1 VEQSILFGVELAAI
15 TMPMFQYKAKTRAG
29 ELVSGSLAAGDRR
42 AALAELTKLGFFPLA
57 VDSAEAD
64 QLAQDKAKSFRNR
77 VKSRDVL
84 MFTQQLSS
92 LLKSGMSLSQALGT
106 LERRS
111 QKRALGAILSE
122 LRNGIVQGE
131 SLSDSLAKHPRTF
144 SRFFVNLIKAG
155 EASGSLDDV
164 LLRLGKHQE
173 QMAELREK
181 VVGAL
186 IYPLI
191 IVAVGI
197 CTIVFFMLVM
207 VPKFS
212 AMFKEMGT
220 TMPLPTRILIGI
232 SDKFVSYWW
241 IGVLLVVA
249 GVTVYRIRARSPEGK
264 LAIDVLKL
272 RLPVFGNIVMANAL
286 AQFARTLA
294 TLLENGVPVLTAL
307 QIVEDTMTNRVIA
320 NEIREART
328 RVTDGTSISQPL
340 SKGKVFPPL
349 LIDMLAVGEE
359 SGAVVPALKNIADAY
374 EQELSRMLKIFT
386 TLLEPVII
394 IIMAVVVGGIV
405 MSILMAV
412 FSITSGIGK

>member
-1 VEQSILFGVELAAI
+1 
-15 TMPMFQYKAKTRAG
+15 MPTFQYKAKTRAG
-29 ELVSGSLAAGDRR
+29 EVVSGSLAAGDRR
-42 AALAELTKLGFFPLA
+42 AALAELSKLGFFPLA
-57 VDSAEAD
+57 VDSSEPEQGASG
-64 QLAQDKAKSFRNR
+64 KHGGVRHR

-111 QKRALGAILSE
+111 QRRALGAVLGD

-131 SLSDSLAKHPRTF
+131 TLSDSLAKHPRIF

-181 VVGAL
+181 VIGAL

-191 IVAVGI
+191 IVGVGI
-197 CTIVFFMLVM
+197 CTIIFFMSVM
-207 VPKFS
+207 VPRFS
-212 AMFKEMGT
+212 AMFKEMGAA
-220 TMPLPTRILIGI
+220 MPLPTRALIWF
-232 SDKFVSYWW
+232 SDKFVAYWW
-241 IGVLLVVA
+241 IGALLVVA
-249 GVTVYRIRARSPEGK
+249 AVTVYRIRARTPEGK
-264 LAIDVLKL
+264 LALDALKL
-272 RLPVFGNIVMANAL
+272 RSPVLGSILMANAL

-307 QIVEDTMTNRVIA
+307 QIVEDTMTNQVIA

-359 SGAVVPALKNIADAY
+359 SGAVVPALKNIADTY

-394 IIMAVVVGGIV
+394 IIMAIVVGGIV

>member
-1 VEQSILFGVELAAI
+1 
-15 TMPMFQYKAKTRAG
+15 MPTFQYKAKTRGG

-42 AALAELTKLGFFPLA
+42 AALAELGKMGFFPLA
-57 VDSAEAD
+57 VDTDEAEQGGKKGRRA
-64 QLAQDKAKSFRNR
+64 R

-92 LLKSGMSLSQALGT
+92 LLRSGMSLSQALGT

-111 QKRALGAILSE
+111 QKRALGSVIGD

-131 SLSDSLAKHPRTF
+131 TLSDSLAKHPRIF
-144 SRFFVNLIKAG
+144 SRFFVNMIRAG
-155 EASGSLDDV
+155 EASGALDDV

-173 QMAELREK
+173 QMAEVREK
-181 VVGAL
+181 VVSAL
-186 IYPLI
+186 LYPLI
-191 IVAVGI
+191 IVCVGI
-197 CTIVFFMLVM
+197 FTIIFFMLVM

-212 AMFKEMGT
+212 AMFKEMGS

-232 SDKFVSYWW
+232 SDGFVSYWW
-241 IGVLLVVA
+241 IGALLIA
-249 GVTVYRIRARSPEGK
+249 SAVTMYRIRTRTPEGK
-264 LAIDVLKL
+264 LQLDILKL
-272 RLPVFGNIVMANAL
+272 RLPVFGHILMANAL

-294 TLLENGVPVLTAL
+294 TLLQNGVPVLTAL

-320 NEIREART
+320 NEIHEART

-340 SKGKVFPPL
+340 SKGKVFPEL

-359 SGAVVPALKNIADAY
+359 SGAVVPALQNIADTY
-374 EQELSRMLKIFT
+374 EQELSRMLKVFT
-386 TLLEPVII
+386 TLLEPAII
-394 IIMAVVVGGIV
+394 IVMAVVVGAIV
-405 MSILMAV
+405 LSVLMAV

>member
-1 VEQSILFGVELAAI
+1 MEQSILLGVEL
-15 TMPMFQYKAKTRAG
+15 TTKRMPTFQYKAKTRGG

-42 AALAELTKLGFFPLA
+42 AALAELGKMGFFPLA
-57 VDSAEAD
+57 VDSTDSE
-64 QLAQDKAKSFRNR
+64 QGGAQKGRRAR

-92 LLKSGMSLSQALGT
+92 LLRSGMSLSQALGT

-111 QKRALGAILSE
+111 QRKALGSILGE

-131 SLSDSLAKHPRTF
+131 TLSDSLAKHPRIF

-155 EASGSLDDV
+155 EASGSLDEV

-173 QMAELREK
+173 QMAEVREK
-181 VVGAL
+181 VLGAL
-186 IYPLI
+186 LYPLI
-191 IVAVGI
+191 IVGVGI
-197 CTIVFFMLVM
+197 ITIVFFMLVM
-207 VPKFS
+207 VPKFA
-212 AMFKEMGT
+212 AMFKEMGS

-232 SDKFVSYWW
+232 SDGFVSYWW
-241 IGVLLVVA
+241 IGVLLIAAAVSA
-249 GVTVYRIRARSPEGK
+249 YRIRVRTPEGK
-264 LAIDVLKL
+264 LALDVLKL
-272 RLPVFGNIVMANAL
+272 RLPVFGNILMANAL

-294 TLLENGVPVLTAL
+294 TLLENGVPVLSAL

-359 SGAVVPALKNIADAY
+359 SGEVVAALKNIAETY

-394 IIMAVVVGGIV
+394 IIMAIVVGGIV
-405 MSILMAV
+405 ISILMAV

>member
-1 VEQSILFGVELAAI
+1 
-15 TMPMFQYKAKTRAG
+15 
-29 ELVSGSLAAGDRR
+29 
-42 AALAELTKLGFFPLA
+42 LAELTKLGFFPLA
-57 VDSAEAD
+57 VDTAEAD
-64 QLAQDKAKSFRNR
+64 QRAQKKASSFRNR

-111 QKRALGAILSE
+111 QRRALGAVLGE

-131 SLSDSLAKHPRTF
+131 TLSDSLAKHPRIF

-173 QMAELREK
+173 QMAEVREK
-181 VVGAL
+181 VVSAL
-186 IYPLI
+186 LYPLI
-191 IVAVGI
+191 IVCVGI
-197 CTIVFFMLVM
+197 FTIIFFMLVM

-212 AMFKEMGT
+212 AMFKEMGS

-232 SDKFVSYWW
+232 SDGFVSYWW
-241 IGVLLVVA
+241 IGALLIA
-249 GVTVYRIRARSPEGK
+249 SAVTMYRIRTRTPEGK
-264 LAIDVLKL
+264 LQLDILKL
-272 RLPVFGNIVMANAL
+272 RLPVFGHILMANAL

-294 TLLENGVPVLTAL
+294 TLLQNGVPVLTAL

-320 NEIREART
+320 NEIHEART

-340 SKGKVFPPL
+340 SKGKVFPEL

-359 SGAVVPALKNIADAY
+359 SGAVVPALQNIADTY
-374 EQELSRMLKIFT
+374 EQELSRMLKVFT
-386 TLLEPVII
+386 TLLEPAII
-394 IIMAVVVGGIV
+394 IVMAVVVGAIV
-405 MSILMAV
+405 LSVLMAV

>member
-1 VEQSILFGVELAAI
+1 
-15 TMPMFQYKAKTRAG
+15 MPTFQYKAKTRAG
-29 ELVSGSLAAGDRR
+29 ELVNGSLAAGDRR
-42 AALAELTKLGFFPLA
+42 AALMELTKLGFFPLA

-64 QLAQDKAKSFRNR
+64 QQAQDKAKGLGKR

-92 LLKSGMSLSQALGT
+92 LLKSGMSLSQALDT
-106 LERRS
+106 LQRRS
-111 QKRALGAILSE
+111 QQRALGAILSD
-122 LRNGIVQGE
+122 LHTGIVQGE
-131 SLSDSLAKHPRTF
+131 SLSDSLGKHPKVF

-155 EASGSLDDV
+155 EASGSLDEV

-173 QMAELREK
+173 QMAEVREK
-181 VVGAL
+181 VVSAL

-197 CTIVFFMLVM
+197 CTIIFFMLVM
-207 VPKFS
+207 VPRFS

-241 IGVLLVVA
+241 IGVLLVVV
-249 GVTVYRIRARSPEGK
+249 GVTVYRIRARTPEGK
-264 LAIDVLKL
+264 LAVDVLKL
-272 RLPVFGNIVMANAL
+272 RLPVFGKILMANAL

-386 TLLEPVII
+386 TLLEPIII

>member
-1 VEQSILFGVELAAI
+1 
-15 TMPMFQYKAKTRAG
+15 MPMFQYKAKTRAG

-64 QLAQDKAKSFRNR
+64 QLAQDKANRIGNR

-111 QKRALGAILSE
+111 QKRALGAVLSD

-131 SLSDSLAKHPRTF
+131 SLSDSLSKHPRIF

-173 QMAELREK
+173 QMAEVREK
-181 VVGAL
+181 VVSAL

-197 CTIVFFMLVM
+197 CTIMFFMLVM
-207 VPKFS
+207 VPRFS

-220 TMPLPTRILIGI
+220 TMPLPTRILIGV

-241 IGVLLVVA
+241 ILALLVVA

-264 LAIDVLKL
+264 LAIDVLRL
-272 RLPVFGNIVMANAL
+272 RLPVFGNILMANAL

-394 IIMAVVVGGIV
+394 IIMAIVVGGIV

>member
-1 VEQSILFGVELAAI
+1 
-15 TMPMFQYKAKTRAG
+15 MPTFQYKAKTRAG
-29 ELVSGSLAAGDRR
+29 ELVSGELAAGDRR
-42 AALAELTKLGFFPLA
+42 AALAELSKLGFFPLS
-57 VDSAEAD
+57 VDSSEPEPGAGG
-64 QLAQDKAKSFRNR
+64 KGGVRHR
-77 VKSRDVL
+77 VKARDIL

-111 QKRALGAILSE
+111 QRRALGAVLGE

-131 SLSDSLAKHPRTF
+131 TLSDSLAKHPRLF
-144 SRFFVNLIKAG
+144 SRFFVNLIRAG
-155 EASGSLDDV
+155 EASGSLDEV

-173 QMAELREK
+173 QMAEVREK
-181 VVGAL
+181 VIGAL

-191 IVAVGI
+191 IVGVGI
-197 CTIVFFMLVM
+197 CTIMFFMLVM
-207 VPKFS
+207 VPRFS
-212 AMFKEMGT
+212 AMFKEMGAA
-220 TMPLPTRILIGI
+220 MPLPTRVLIWL
-232 SDKFVSYWW
+232 SDKFVAYWW
-241 IGVLLVVA
+241 IGGLAVVV
-249 GVTVYRIRARSPEGK
+249 GVTVYRIRARTPEGK

-272 RLPVFGNIVMANAL
+272 RLPVFGKILMANAL

-307 QIVEDTMTNRVIA
+307 QIVEDTMTNQVIA
-320 NEIREART
+320 NELREART

-359 SGAVVPALKNIADAY
+359 SGEVVPALKNIADTY
-374 EQELSRMLKIFT
+374 EQELTRMLKIFT

>member
-1 VEQSILFGVELAAI
+1 
-15 TMPMFQYKAKTRAG
+15 MPTFQYKAKTRAG

-42 AALAELTKLGFFPLA
+42 SALAELSKLGFFPLS
-57 VDSAEAD
+57 VDSSEPEPGATG
-64 QLAQDKAKSFRNR
+64 KGGRSRHR

-111 QKRALGAILSE
+111 QRRALGAVLGE

-131 SLSDSLAKHPRTF
+131 TLSDSLAKHPRLF

-155 EASGSLDDV
+155 EASGSLDEV

-173 QMAELREK
+173 QMAEVREK
-181 VVGAL
+181 VIGAL

-191 IVAVGI
+191 IVGVGI
-197 CTIVFFMLVM
+197 CTIMFFMLVM
-207 VPKFS
+207 VPRFS
-212 AMFKEMGT
+212 SMFKEMGAA
-220 TMPLPTRILIGI
+220 MPLPTRALIFI
-232 SDKFVSYWW
+232 SDKFVAYWW
-241 IGVLLVVA
+241 IGALVVVVA
-249 GVTVYRIRARSPEGK
+249 VTVYRIRARTPEGK
-264 LAIDVLKL
+264 LALDVLRL
-272 RLPVFGNIVMANAL
+272 RLPVFGAILMANAL

-307 QIVEDTMTNRVIA
+307 QIVEDTMTNQVIA
-320 NEIREART
+320 NELREART

-359 SGAVVPALKNIADAY
+359 SGEVVPALKNIADAY

>member
-1 VEQSILFGVELAAI
+1 VEQSILLGVEL
-15 TMPMFQYKAKTRAG
+15 TTKRMPTFQYKAKTRAG

-42 AALAELTKLGFFPLA
+42 AALAELGKMGFFPLA
-57 VDSAEAD
+57 VDSTDTEQGGAGKGRRA
-64 QLAQDKAKSFRNR
+64 R

-92 LLKSGMSLSQALGT
+92 LLRSGMSLSQALGT

-111 QKRALGAILSE
+111 QKKALGSILAE

-131 SLSDSLAKHPRTF
+131 TLSDSLAKHPRIF
-144 SRFFVNLIKAG
+144 SRFFVNMIRAG
-155 EASGSLDDV
+155 EASGSLDEV

-173 QMAELREK
+173 QMAEVREK
-181 VVGAL
+181 VLGAL
-186 IYPLI
+186 LYPLI
-191 IVAVGI
+191 IVGVGI
-197 CTIVFFMLVM
+197 ITIVFFMLVM
-207 VPKFS
+207 VPKFA
-212 AMFKEMGT
+212 AMFKEMGS
-220 TMPLPTRILIGI
+220 TMPLPTRILIGV
-232 SDKFVSYWW
+232 SDGFVAYWW
-241 IGVLLVVA
+241 IGVLLIATAVSA
-249 GVTVYRIRARSPEGK
+249 YRVRARTPEGK
-264 LAIDVLKL
+264 LALDALKL
-272 RLPVFGNIVMANAL
+272 RLPVFGNILMANAL
-286 AQFARTLA
+286 AQFARTLS
-294 TLLENGVPVLTAL
+294 TLLENGVPVLNAL

-340 SKGKVFPPL
+340 SKGKVFPEL

-359 SGAVVPALKNIADAY
+359 SGEVVAALKNIADTY

-394 IIMAVVVGGIV
+394 IFMAVVVGGIV
-405 MSILMAV
+405 ISILMAV

>member
-1 VEQSILFGVELAAI
+1 
-15 TMPMFQYKAKTRAG
+15 MPTFQYKAKTRGG

-42 AALAELTKLGFFPLA
+42 AALAELGKMGFFPLT
-57 VDSAEAD
+57 VDATEAEQGGKKGARSHR
-64 QLAQDKAKSFRNR
+64 KG

-111 QKRALGAILSE
+111 QKRALGAVLGD

-131 SLSDSLAKHPRTF
+131 TLSDSLGKHPRLF

-191 IVAVGI
+191 IVGVGI
-197 CTIVFFMLVM
+197 CAIIFFMLVM
-207 VPKFS
+207 VPRFS
-212 AMFKEMGT
+212 AMFQEMGS
-220 TMPLPTRILIGI
+220 TMPLPTRVLIAVSNG
-232 SDKFVSYWW
+232 FVSYWW
-241 IGVLLVVA
+241 IGVIAIAGLVTA
-249 GVTVYRIRARSPEGK
+249 YRVRVRTPEGK
-264 LAIDVLKL
+264 LALDMLKL
-272 RLPVFGNIVMANAL
+272 RMPVFGKILMANAL

-294 TLLENGVPVLTAL
+294 TLLENGVPVLNAL

-320 NEIREART
+320 NEVREART

-349 LIDMLAVGEE
+349 LIDMLAIGEE
-359 SGAVVPALKNIADAY
+359 SGDVVGSLKNIADTY
-374 EQELSRMLKIFT
+374 DQELSRMLKIFT
-386 TLLEPVII
+386 TLLEPAII
-394 IIMAVVVGGIV
+394 IVMAVVVGGIV

>member
-1 VEQSILFGVELAAI
+1 
-15 TMPMFQYKAKTRAG
+15 MPTFQYKAKTRAG

-42 AALAELTKLGFFPLA
+42 AALAELSKLGFYPLA
-57 VDSAEAD
+57 VDNAD
-64 QLAQDKAKSFRNR
+64 TEPGGRGSGGKR

-84 MFTQQLSS
+84 MFTQQLST
-92 LLKSGMSLSQALGT
+92 LLRSGMSLSQALGT

-111 QKRALGAILSE
+111 QKRELAALLGE

-131 SLSDSLAKHPRTF
+131 TLSDSLAKHPKVF

-155 EASGSLDDV
+155 EASGSLDEV

-173 QMAELREK
+173 QMAEVREK
-181 VVGAL
+181 VIGAL

-191 IVAVGI
+191 IVGVGV
-197 CTIVFFMLVM
+197 CTIIFFMLVM

-232 SDKFVSYWW
+232 SDKFVNYWW
-241 IGVLLVVA
+241 IGVLVIVA
-249 GVTVYRIRARSPEGK
+249 AVTVYRIRARTPEGK
-264 LAIDVLKL
+264 LALDVLKL
-272 RLPVFGNIVMANAL
+272 RLPVFGRILMANSL

-320 NEIREART
+320 NELREART

-359 SGAVVPALKNIADAY
+359 SGEVVPALKNIADAY
-374 EQELSRMLKIFT
+374 EQELTRMLKIFT